1 MIKIVLYLILT
12 ICSVQ
17 AFAQDST
24 NTEKDK
30 QYVTDQLRLSLYQEA
45 SSKSKVLKLLQSGD
59 AVLIEE
65 IRGPYALVT
74 APEGTRGWVK
84 RGFLVTSPTSNLL
97 LREEREKNASLFDEI
112 EKLSN
117 SKTIVE
123 TYEQDMDEM
132 TSNMEQMQIEK
143 QQADDTIIGL
153 QQEILDKQLEID
165 QKLETDLQRENNEP
179 SIEILLETLRHYW
192 KIIVPFLLA
201 LLLLCSLISKKMVE
215 SRIKARFHGIKI
227 W

>member
-1 MIKIVLYLILT
+1 MTKIFLALILT

-30 QYVTDQLRLSLYQEA
+30 QYVTDQLRLSLYQDA
-45 SSKSKVLKLLQSGD
+45 NSKSKVLKLLQSGD
-59 AVLIEE
+59 ALLIDE

-74 APEGTRGWVK
+74 APDGTRGWVK

-97 LREEREKNASLFDEI
+97 LRDEREKNASLFDEI

-117 SKTIVE
+117 SKTIVD
-123 TYEQDMDEM
+123 TYEKDMDEM
-132 TSNMEQMQIEK
+132 TASMERLRIEK
-143 QQADDTIIGL
+143 QQAEDTIDRL
-153 QQEILDKQLEID
+153 QQEVLDKQLEID
-165 QKLETDLQRENNEP
+165 QKSENNEP
-179 SIEILLETLRHYW
+179 TVQILWETLRQYW
-192 KIIVPFLLA
+192 EIIVPPLLA
-201 LLLLCSLISKKMVE
+201 LLLLCFLISKKIVE
-215 SRIKARFHGIKI
+215 SRIKARFRGIKI

>member
-1 MIKIVLYLILT
+1 MTKIFLALILT

-30 QYVTDQLRLSLYQEA
+30 QYVTDQLRLSLYQDA
-45 SSKSKVLKLLQSGD
+45 NSKSKVLKLLQSGD
-59 AVLIEE
+59 ALLIDE

-74 APEGTRGWVK
+74 APSGTRGWVK

-117 SKTIVE
+117 SKTIVDA
-123 TYEQDMDEM
+123 YEKDMDEM
-132 TSNMEQMQIEK
+132 TVSMERLRIEK
-143 QQADDTIIGL
+143 QQAEDTIDRL
-153 QQEILDKQLEID
+153 QQEVLDKQLEID
-165 QKLETDLQRENNEP
+165 QKSENNEP
-179 SIEILLETLRHYW
+179 TVQILWETLRQYW
-192 KIIVPFLLA
+192 KIIVPALLA
-201 LLLLCSLISKKMVE
+201 LLLLCFLISKKLVE

>member
-1 MIKIVLYLILT
+1 MTKIILALILA

-17 AFAQDST
+17 AIAQDST
-24 NTEKDK
+24 DDEKDK

-45 SSKSKVLKLLQSGD
+45 NSQSKVLKLLQSGD
-59 AVLIEE
+59 ALIIDE
-65 IRGPYALVT
+65 IKGPYALVT
-74 APEGTRGWVK
+74 APGGTRGWVK

-117 SKTIVE
+117 SRTIVD
-123 TYEQDMDEM
+123 TYEKDMNEM
-132 TSNMEQMQIEK
+132 SASMERLRSEK
-143 QQADDTIIGL
+143 QEAEDTIDRL
-153 QQEILDKQLEID
+153 QQEVLDKQLEID
-165 QKLETDLQRENNEP
+165 QKSEDNEP
-179 SIEILLETLRHYW
+179 TLQILWETLRQYW
-192 KIIVPFLLA
+192 AIIAPVLLA
-201 LLLLCSLISKKMVE
+201 LLLLCFLISKKMVE

>member
-1 MIKIVLYLILT
+1 MTKIFLALILT

-30 QYVTDQLRLSLYQEA
+30 QYVTDQLRLSLYQDA
-45 SSKSKVLKLLQSGD
+45 NSKSKVLKLLQSGD
-59 AVLIEE
+59 ALLIDE

-74 APEGTRGWVK
+74 APNGARGWVK

-97 LREEREKNASLFDEI
+97 LRDEREKNASLFDEI

-117 SKTIVE
+117 SKTIVD
-123 TYEQDMDEM
+123 TYEKDMDEM
-132 TSNMEQMQIEK
+132 TASMELLRIEK
-143 QQADDTIIGL
+143 QQAEDTIDRL
-153 QQEILDKQLEID
+153 QQEVLDKQFEID
-165 QKLETDLQRENNEP
+165 QKSEDNEP
-179 SIEILLETLRHYW
+179 TLQILWETLRQYW
-192 KIIVPFLLA
+192 EILVPALLA
-201 LLLLCSLISKKMVE
+201 LLLLCFLISKKAVE

>member
-1 MIKIVLYLILT
+1 MIKFFLSLILT
-12 ICSVQ
+12 ICCVQ

-30 QYVTDQLRLSLYQEA
+30 QYVTDQLRLSLYQDA
-45 SSKSKVLKLLQSGD
+45 NSKSKVLKLLQSGD
-59 AVLIEE
+59 ALLIDE

-132 TSNMEQMQIEK
+132 TSKMEQIQIQKLE
-143 QQADDTIIGL
+143 ADDTIARL

-165 QKLETDLQRENNEP
+165 QKLEIDLKKENNEP
-179 SIEILLETLRHYW
+179 SIEILWETLRHYW
-192 KIIVPFLLA
+192 EIIVPFLVA
-201 LLLLCSLISKKMVE
+201 LLLVCFLISKKMVE

>member
-1 MIKIVLYLILT
+1 MTKIFLTLILT

-30 QYVTDQLRLSLYQEA
+30 QYVTDQLRLSLYQDA
-45 SSKSKVLKLLQSGD
+45 NSKSKVLKLLQSGD
-59 AVLIEE
+59 ALLIDE

-74 APEGTRGWVK
+74 APNGTRGWVK

-97 LREEREKNASLFDEI
+97 LRDEREKNASLFDEI

-117 SKTIVE
+117 SKTIVDA
-123 TYEQDMDEM
+123 YEKDMDEM
-132 TSNMEQMQIEK
+132 TAGMERLRIEK
-143 QQADDTIIGL
+143 QQAEDTIDRL
-153 QQEILDKQLEID
+153 QQDVLDKQLEID
-165 QKLETDLQRENNEP
+165 QKSDNHEP
-179 SIEILLETLRHYW
+179 TVQILWETLRQYW
-192 KIIVPFLLA
+192 KIIVPALLA
-201 LLLLCSLISKKMVE
+201 LLLLCFLISKKLVE
-215 SRIKARFHGIKI
+215 TRIKARFHGIKI

>member
-1 MIKIVLYLILT
+1 MTKIFLALILT

-30 QYVTDQLRLSLYQEA
+30 QYVTDQLRLSLYQDA
-45 SSKSKVLKLLQSGD
+45 NSKSKVLKLLQSGD
-59 AVLIEE
+59 ALLIDE

-74 APEGTRGWVK
+74 APNGTRGWVK

-97 LREEREKNASLFDEI
+97 LRDEREKNASLFEEI

-117 SKTIVE
+117 SKTIVD
-123 TYEQDMDEM
+123 TYEKDMDEM
-132 TSNMEQMQIEK
+132 TASMERLRIEK
-143 QQADDTIIGL
+143 QQAEDTIDRL
-153 QQEILDKQLEID
+153 QQEVLDKQLEID
-165 QKLETDLQRENNEP
+165 QKSENNEP
-179 SIEILLETLRHYW
+179 TVQILWETLRQYW
-192 KIIVPFLLA
+192 KIIVPALLA
-201 LLLLCSLISKKMVE
+201 LLMLCFLISKKIVE